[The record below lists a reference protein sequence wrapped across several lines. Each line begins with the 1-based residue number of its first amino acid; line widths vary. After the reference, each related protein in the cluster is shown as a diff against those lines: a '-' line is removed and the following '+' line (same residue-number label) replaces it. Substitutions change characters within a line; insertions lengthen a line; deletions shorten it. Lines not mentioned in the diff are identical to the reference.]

1 MVSITRALSQIKDD
15 LARLVA
21 SESIEQVCREVG
33 HAWRDRQLDPVKLIH
48 LFILQIL
55 HHNTACSHVPRIAG
69 RIFTAS
75 AYCQARSRLPLKVIT
90 TLVARIGLALQ
101 QTTRTTGTWH
111 GLRPVLVDGSGCS
124 MPDTPALQAHFGQPS
139 NQSPGCGFPV
149 AHLLA
154 AFDADSGLI
163 LDLQVAPMRTHD
175 MAQVSK
181 IHPSLRVGDLLVAD
195 RAFSSF
201 FHLVILHHR
210 GVQICMRVHQNRIVN
225 FRPRRRSAD
234 QVADADRRGRP
245 TSRWVRSL
253 GKHDQI
259 VEWVKPPEAPA
270 WMSAEPYDAL
280 PASIEVRELRYQVRT
295 PGFRSREITLVTSL
309 LDPVKYPAPE
319 LIKLYRRRWE
329 VETCLGHLKTTL
341 GLDVLHCK
349 SVEGVMKEMWMFVLV
364 YNLVRMV
371 MLEAAR
377 RQEVAVERISFIDA
391 LRWLA
396 HAPGDADLP
405 ALVVNPH
412 RPNRIEPRVLKRR
425 KKEFPVMKEPRDKLR
440 QVLKGKPHAA

>member
-1 MVSITRALSQIKDD
+1 M
-15 LARLVA
+15 
-21 SESIEQVCREVG
+21 
-33 HAWRDRQLDPVKLIH
+33 
-48 LFILQIL
+48 
-55 HHNTACSHVPRIAG
+55 
-69 RIFTAS
+69 
-75 AYCQARSRLPLKVIT
+75 
-90 TLVARIGLALQ
+90 
-101 QTTRTTGTWH
+101 
-111 GLRPVLVDGSGCS
+111 
-124 MPDTPALQAHFGQPS
+124 
-139 NQSPGCGFPV
+139 
-149 AHLLA
+149 
-154 AFDADSGLI
+154 
-163 LDLQVAPMRTHD
+163 
-175 MAQVSK
+175 
-181 IHPSLRVGDLLVAD
+181 
-195 RAFSSF
+195 
-201 FHLVILHHR
+201 
-210 GVQICMRVHQNRIVN
+210 
-225 FRPRRRSAD
+225 
-234 QVADADRRGRP
+234 
-245 TSRWVRSL
+245 
-253 GKHDQI
+253 
-259 VEWVKPPEAPA
+259 
-270 WMSAEPYDAL
+270 
-280 PASIEVRELRYQVRT
+280 RELRYQVRT